1 MEHIAHP
8 GILVECGFLSN
19 PDEERKLS
27 DPAHQK
33 KIAATLAAVL
43 AGFVHSGV

>member
-19 PDEERKLS
+19 PDEERRLAT
-27 DPAHQK
+27 PAHQK

-43 AGFVHSGV
+43 AGFVHSGI